1 MGPTQGSRTN
11 GAALG
16 AARGEHVGASSAPLW
31 DQKTGSAASGY
42 CNLTR
47 MVWVHSCTRWL
58 PMDFLASEARRDQ
71 DLHGRVVPMDSDDF
85 RAHSMGFFQRADQW
99 IGRHSKSPR
108 RATSSSPLTDADMSK
123 HVFPVESDERDL
135 SMATPPADVP
145 ELARG
150 PSRPFLDTSAPNDQ
164 PPRWKTGDVAL
175 FGERSAIRGQCFT
188 PVVVVERAT
197 GESTSSPADADS
209 VPVTDGASTF
219 TVDARDLGE
228 LEIPAALVPRLLSH
242 AGASPSQTVPPHPQ
256 SGNDDPWGWLS
267 PAGLA
272 AAEEVTFPVAAHAVR
287 HLVGKSGTTA
297 RLIEDICGIILG
309 VCDAGD
315 GTASVTLFGPDK
327 HLEAARVIVEAM
339 ETGAWSLPRRLKE
352 RGFRIG

>member
-1 MGPTQGSRTN
+1 M
-11 GAALG
+11 
-16 AARGEHVGASSAPLW
+16 
-31 DQKTGSAASGY
+31 
-42 CNLTR
+42 
-47 MVWVHSCTRWL
+47 
-58 PMDFLASEARRDQ
+58 
-71 DLHGRVVPMDSDDF
+71 
-85 RAHSMGFFQRADQW
+85 
-99 IGRHSKSPR
+99 
-108 RATSSSPLTDADMSK
+108 
-123 HVFPVESDERDL
+123 
-135 SMATPPADVP
+135 
-145 ELARG
+145 
-150 PSRPFLDTSAPNDQ
+150 
-164 PPRWKTGDVAL
+164 
-175 FGERSAIRGQCFT
+175 
-188 PVVVVERAT
+188 VVERAT

-272 AAEEVTFPVAAHAVR
+272 AAEAVTFPVAAHAVR

-297 RLIEDICGIILG
+297 RLIEDICGIIFG